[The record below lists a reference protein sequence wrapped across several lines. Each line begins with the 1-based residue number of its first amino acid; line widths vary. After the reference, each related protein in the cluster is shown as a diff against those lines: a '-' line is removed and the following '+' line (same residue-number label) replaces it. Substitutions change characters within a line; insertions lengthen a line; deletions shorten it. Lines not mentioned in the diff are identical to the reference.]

1 MSRYISMFVS
11 PSEILESGVDVVT
24 YVLADLMTEPDFT
37 FNVAVVYRDL
47 DHCYIELFYDDDEFF
62 PEKIGCVTIDFGVS
76 DSAILANVS
85 CDIDILSH
93 DLFDDS
99 AIDT

>member
-1 MSRYISMFVS
+1 MSRYISMSVS

-24 YVLADLMTEPDFT
+24 YVLADLMSEDFT

-62 PEKIGCVTIDFGVS
+62 TEKIGYVTIDFGVT
-76 DSAILANVS
+76 DPAILANVS

-93 DLFDDS
+93 DLFDS
-99 AIDT
+99 